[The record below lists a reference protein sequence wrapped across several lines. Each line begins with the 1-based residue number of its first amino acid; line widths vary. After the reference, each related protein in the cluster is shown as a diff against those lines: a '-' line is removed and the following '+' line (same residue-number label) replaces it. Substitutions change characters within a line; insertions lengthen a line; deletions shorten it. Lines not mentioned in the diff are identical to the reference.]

1 MHGDILENRNI
12 PIVDAWCAQ
21 GGPAGIT
28 ICAHRRQG
36 KIVSLECVT
45 ESPLTTAQHGVAG
58 QIKTRSVGGRTSD
71 IDSARRREGHSCR
84 TAADETRDT
93 GDLPVVKNGSGCDV
107 PPWRQRHIPQPVGLY
122 SVRLI
127 ENPQSSILDSYRY
140 YK

>member
-12 PIVDAWCAQ
+12 PIVDAWSAQ

-28 ICAHRRQG
+28 IRAHCRQG

-93 GDLPVVKNGSGCDV
+93 ADLPVVTNDSGCDV
-107 PPWRQRHIPQPVGLY
+107 PPWRQRHIPQPVDLY

-127 ENPQSSILDSYRY
+127 EVRQAVIPESDRY
-140 YK
+140 